1 MEGIEE
7 STPVE
12 TTPVEMPEAAPQ
24 KDRTALKFAGIIG
37 AIVLVVAFLFLAGYG
52 FFSLATQPSEEITVV
67 MSVMRDFSIIILA
80 LVTIVIG
87 AFLAVLMWQ
96 LQSLTVLLRDEI
108 KPILESANETA
119 STVRGTTT
127 FVSDAVVTPM
137 ISAASYVTAVRETV
151 RALTVGSRRKG
162 RKPQKSEPDA
172 GRSVVDVEAVDV
184 PQDSP

>member
-1 MEGIEE
+1 MEEIEE
-7 STPVE
+7 STPAE
-12 TTPVEMPEAAPQ
+12 AIPAEMPEAAPQ

-52 FFSLATQPSEEITVV
+52 FFSLASQPTEEVVVV

-87 AFLAVLMWQ
+87 AFLAILMFQ

-151 RALTVGSRRKG
+151 RAFTAGSRRKT
-162 RKPQKSEPDA
+162 RSQPRAKPKSDT
-172 GRSVVDVEAVDV
+172 VDV
-184 PQDSP
+184 QGDSP

>member
-1 MEGIEE
+1 MEKMEE
-7 STPVE
+7 STPAE
-12 TTPVEMPEAAPQ
+12 TTPAKVPEAAPQ

-37 AIVLVVAFLFLAGYG
+37 GIILVVAFLFLAGYG
-52 FFSLATQPSEEITVV
+52 FFSLVTQPTAGVVVV

-137 ISAASYVTAVRETV
+137 INAASYVTAVR
-151 RALTVGSRRKG
+151 AFTVGSRRK
-162 RKPQKSEPDA
+162 A
-172 GRSVVDVEAVDV
+172 GRPQRRKAGQTTEPPDVQ
-184 PQDSP
+184 PDSP

>member
-1 MEGIEE
+1 MEEIEE

-12 TTPVEMPEAAPQ
+12 ATPAEMPGAAPQ

-52 FFSLATQPSEEITVV
+52 LFSLATQPSEEITVV
-67 MSVMRDFSIIILA
+67 MAVMRDFSIIILA

-87 AFLAVLMWQ
+87 AFLAILMWQ

-151 RALTVGSRRKG
+151 RAFTVGSRRKTQ
-162 RKPQKSEPDA
+162 RPQKPKPPKTT
-172 GRSVVDVEAVDV
+172 DVTDV
-184 PQDSP
+184 Q

>member
-1 MEGIEE
+1 MEEIEE
-7 STPVE
+7 VTPTEV
-12 TTPVEMPEAAPQ
+12 TSAKVTPAEMPKATPQ
-24 KDRTALKFAGIIG
+24 KSRTVLKFVGIIVG
-37 AIVLVVAFLFLAGYG
+37 IILVVAVLFLTGYG
-52 FFSLATQPSEEITVV
+52 FFSLATQPTEEVVVV

-87 AFLAVLMWQ
+87 AFLAVLMFQ

-137 ISAASYVTAVRETV
+137 INAASYVTAVRETV
-151 RALTVGSRRKG
+151 RAFTVGSRRKTRG
-162 RKPQKSEPDA
+162 QSRPGPKAP
-172 GRSVVDVEAVDV
+172 G
-184 PQDSP
+184 QDSS

>member
-1 MEGIEE
+1 MEEIEE
-7 STPVE
+7 STQEEVTPVE
-12 TTPVEMPEAAPQ
+12 VTPVEMPEAAPK
-24 KDRTALKFAGIIG
+24 KDRTALKFVGIIA
-37 AIVLVVAFLFLAGYG
+37 AILLVVGFLFLAGYG
-52 FFSLATQPSEEITVV
+52 FFSLATQPSEEVVVV

-87 AFLAVLMWQ
+87 AFLAVLMFQ

-151 RALTVGSRRKG
+151 RAFAVGSRRKT
-162 RKPQKSEPDA
+162 RRQQRPEPDKNT
-172 GRSVVDVEAVDV
+172 E
-184 PQDSP
+184 